1 MIEINLVSNFMICKF
16 ILKKMI
22 FANWGR
28 IIFLSSTGAKRGEI
42 GTSGYSASKTGLIG
56 LSKVI
61 SKEYGLYNITSNILE
76 LGAFDVG
83 MYKKLANTEKL
94 KIKEKIPN
102 KKLGNIDEIFQT
114 IKLLIKSKF
123 INGSV
128 LKIDG
133 GAD

>member
-1 MIEINLVSNFMICKF
+1 MLHLI
-16 ILKKMI
+16 
-22 FANWGR
+22 
-28 IIFLSSTGAKRGEI
+28 SS
-42 GTSGYSASKTGLIG
+42 SK
-56 LSKVI
+56 KVI